1 MNIKENSRIQ
11 REKEYHNK
19 RFSKEIRQSAQKFYS
34 IETESREF
42 FKKILESDI
51 ERKRVLE
58 LGCGKNSHAFNLA
71 KMGGNIYG
79 IDISEVAI
87 KYSKEVIKEMGL
99 ETLTSFTAMNAEE
112 LKFENDFFDKIIGSS
127 ILHHLDLG
135 KAIPEVSRV
144 LKNSGK
150 AVFIEPLGHNIMIN
164 LYRKLTPNFRT
175 IDEHPFLMKD
185 FNILKQNFKKVE
197 IHYFHLT
204 TLFAVPFRKTLWF
217 KSILRLFQSIDRFLF
232 NFLPF
237 LRKQAWQVV
246 IIVSEP
252 I

>member
-1 MNIKENSRIQ
+1 
-11 REKEYHNK
+11 
-19 RFSKEIRQSAQKFYS
+19 
-34 IETESREF
+34 
-42 FKKILESDI
+42 
-51 ERKRVLE
+51 
-58 LGCGKNSHAFNLA
+58 
-71 KMGGNIYG
+71 
-79 IDISEVAI
+79 
-87 KYSKEVIKEMGL
+87 MGL
-99 ETLTSFTAMNAEE
+99 ETLTSFTVMNAEE